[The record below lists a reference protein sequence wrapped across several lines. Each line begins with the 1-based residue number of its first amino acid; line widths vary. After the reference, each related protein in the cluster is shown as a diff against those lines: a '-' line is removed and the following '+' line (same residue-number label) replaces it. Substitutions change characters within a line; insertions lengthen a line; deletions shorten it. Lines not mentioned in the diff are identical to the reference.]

1 MTLGFRPAPAFH
13 RHSTFASRP
22 SPLWRWLAVPCI
34 RLFATLLVLLIGGW
48 SLPPAQGA
56 TPEAIQ
62 TIRSVGPE
70 GLGNADAAQAWREL
84 VALDASALPTL
95 LTGMNG
101 ASGLAVNWLHTAVDA
116 IVERELGAGRKLP
129 VGELGAFLLETTHD
143 PRARRLAFE
152 ILARIE
158 SATAALLVPGML
170 NDPAP
175 QLRRDA
181 VTRVMADADARL
193 KAGGKEGAAILFRQA
208 LAHARDADQIEALT
222 KSLRELGQTPD
233 VPRLFGFLTAW
244 KVMGPFD
251 NTKNQGFLLEYPPE
265 KTLDFNAEY
274 DGKTGKVRWVDLQT
288 KDDFATVNLNG
299 PLGKVKEVAGYATT
313 EFVAEAARTVEL
325 RLASQNAWKLWLNG
339 QLLFARD
346 EYHRG
351 RALDQYRLPATLRAG
366 PNRILVKVCQNDLVE
381 EWTEEWQFQLRITD
395 ALGTPVRPVE
405 KGGAR
410 P

>member
-1 MTLGFRPAPAFH
+1 M
-13 RHSTFASRP
+13 
-22 SPLWRWLAVPCI
+22 V
-34 RLFATLLVLLIGGW
+34 
-48 SLPPAQGA
+48 
-56 TPEAIQ
+56 
-62 TIRSVGPE
+62 RSVGPE
-70 GLGNADAAQAWREL
+70 GLGNADAAKAWREL
-84 VALDASALPTL
+84 AALDASALPTL
-95 LTGMNG
+95 LAGMNG
-101 ASGLAVNWLHTAVDA
+101 ASGLAVNWLRTAVDA
-116 IVERELGAGRKLP
+116 IVERELGAGRRLP
-129 VGELGAFLLETTHD
+129 ASELGAFFLETTHD

-152 ILARIE
+152 LLARIE
-158 SATAALLVPGML
+158 PEAAALLVPGLL

-181 VTRVMADADARL
+181 VTRVMADADSRL

-244 KVMGPFD
+244 KVIGPFD
-251 NTKNQGFLLEYPPE
+251 NTKNQGFPLEYPPE
-265 KTLDFNAEY
+265 KTLDFSAEY
-274 DGKTGKVRWVDLQT
+274 DGKSGKVRWVDLKT
-288 KDDFATVNLNG
+288 KDDFATVELNG

-313 EFVAEAARTVEL
+313 EFISDAPRTVEL

-366 PNRILVKVCQNDLVE
+366 PNRILVKVCQNELVE
-381 EWTEEWQFQLRITD
+381 EWTEEWQFQLRVTD

-405 KGGAR
+405 KGGTQ